1 MAIAVNR
8 LTNGNL
14 YVDGTNYLGKVSE
27 LELPTVTQKMADH
40 VALGMI
46 GSFQLPSGVE
56 SMEAKILWNA
66 PYADALKVAA
76 DPNTVRQLQIRGNLE
91 QYDSSGRSAQVP
103 YKVFLSAQ
111 FKSFPGGNFKQ
122 HENIEMETM
131 LNVLSMK
138 VVIDTEQIIEI
149 DVLANIYKAG
159 GVDLLEQYRINIGQ

>member
-14 YVDGTNYLGKVSE
+14 YVDGANFLGKVSE

-66 PYADALKVAA
+66 PYADALAIAA
-76 DPNTVRQLQIRGNLE
+76 DPNTVRQLQVRGNLE
-91 QYDSSGRSAQVP
+91 TYNSSGRSAQVP
-103 YKVFLSAQ
+103 YKVFMSVQ

-138 VVIDTEQIIEI
+138 VVIDNEQVIEI

-159 GVDLLEQYRINIGQ
+159 GVDLLDQYRINIGQ